1 MASLLI
7 QNIGLLQT
15 PLGTAPAA
23 GSRQGENRKLC
34 NVCILV
40 EDGVISAIL
49 PQKEASG
56 VSADSV
62 LDAENRLVTPGL
74 VDCHTHLVFG
84 GWRQHEIPL
93 KLAGASYLEIL
104 QAGGGI
110 LNTLKS
116 TRTASEQVLFE
127 RSCGFLDEMLRLG
140 VTSCEIKS
148 GYGLSNEEELK
159 QLRVIARLN
168 EEHPMNVVGTFMGAH
183 AVPEEYRDS
192 PEKYVNLIVE
202 EMLPLAAK
210 TAAFCDVFCE
220 EGVFSVEQSKKILER
235 ARLLG
240 MGLKI
245 HADEIKELGGATL
258 AGELGATSAEHLIAT
273 GENGISALARGGV
286 IADLLPMTSFYLD
299 KPYAPAR
306 KMVEAGVPVAIAS
319 DFNPGSCP
327 SFDLQLAISLAM
339 LRYRLTPE
347 EILTAVTLNAACSL
361 GIGER
366 LGTIEVGKQ
375 ADLVIWDAEDF
386 DLVCYR
392 FGTNLAKTVIKKGC
406 VMTQ

>member
-1 MASLLI
+1 MSNLRI
-7 QNIGLLQT
+7 DNIGLLQT
-15 PLGTAPAA
+15 PLGNAPAA
-23 GSRQGENRKLC
+23 GSRQGENRKLRD
-34 NVCILV
+34 VCIV
-40 EDGVISAIL
+40 VQDGVISAIL

-56 VSADSV
+56 IRSDSI
-62 LDAENRLVTPGL
+62 LDAGGRLVTPGL

-116 TRTASEQVLFE
+116 TRNSSEEELFE
-127 RSCGFLDEMLRLG
+127 RSKSFLDEMLRLG

-148 GYGLSNEEELK
+148 GYGLSTAEELK
-159 QLRVIARLN
+159 QLRVISRLN
-168 EEHPMNVVGTFMGAH
+168 EEHAMDVVATFMGAH
-183 AVPEEYRDS
+183 AVPEEYRDR
-192 PEKYVNLIVE
+192 PDAYVDLIVE
-202 EMLPLAAK
+202 EMLPIAAK
-210 TAAFCDVFCE
+210 NASFCDVFCE
-220 EGVFSVEQSKKILER
+220 EGVFSVEQSRKILKQ

-245 HADEIKELGGATL
+245 HADEIKELGGAAL
-258 AGELGATSAEHLIAT
+258 AGELKAISAEHLIAT

-306 KMVEAGVPVAIAS
+306 KMVENGVPVAIAS

-361 GIGER
+361 GMGER
-366 LGTIEVGKQ
+366 LGTLEVGKQ

>member
-15 PLGTAPAA
+15 PLGTVPAA
-23 GSRQGENRKLC
+23 GSRQGENRKLR
-34 NVCILV
+34 NVCILA

-148 GYGLSNEEELK
+148 GYGLSTEEELK

-220 EGVFSVEQSKKILER
+220 EGVFTVEQSKKILER